1 MGRSFVFE
9 ERGGTFL
16 GISKKFV
23 GLWKKLGGS
32 RILLVPSP
40 SAAAAAVGKQINLF
54 LFVTQTNLWVV
65 PLRSPL
71 MLRIETLL
79 HRLA

>member
-9 ERGGTFL
+9 ERGGTLL

-40 SAAAAAVGKQINLF
+40 SAAAAAAAAVGKQINLF
-54 LFVTQTNLWVV
+54 LL
-65 PLRSPL
+65 
-71 MLRIETLL
+71 
-79 HRLA
+79 